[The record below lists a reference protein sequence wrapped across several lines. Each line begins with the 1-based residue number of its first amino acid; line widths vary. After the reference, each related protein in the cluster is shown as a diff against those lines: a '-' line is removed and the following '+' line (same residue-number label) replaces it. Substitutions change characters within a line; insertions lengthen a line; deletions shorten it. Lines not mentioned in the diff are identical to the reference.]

1 MTEKSCDN
9 YCLETVVGEN
19 LEVKHTDDIQAKS
32 KKMAMN
38 TAVRMTMRRYTNY
51 THDVEWIKFGAS
63 VNSWVLIG
71 NGFSNNEPKVIVDIR
86 LHKLIEPPQRL
97 QETLW

>member
-1 MTEKSCDN
+1 MTEKSCDA
-9 YCLETVVGEN
+9 YSLETVVGGE

-32 KKMAMN
+32 EKMAMN
-38 TAVRMTMRRYTNY
+38 TAVRMTMRRFDNY
-51 THDVEWIKFGAS
+51 AHNTDWVKFGAN